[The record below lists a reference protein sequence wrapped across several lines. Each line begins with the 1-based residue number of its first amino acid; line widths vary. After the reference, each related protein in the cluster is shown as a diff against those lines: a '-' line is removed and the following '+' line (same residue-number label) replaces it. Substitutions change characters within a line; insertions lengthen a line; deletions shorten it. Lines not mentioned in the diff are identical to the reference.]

1 MGVIRGRSLLAAVAL
16 LAATPAVAEPALWSV
31 SDRDSTIYLFGTAHA
46 ARPGAQWK
54 TPKIAAAMRAATDL
68 WLEIGEDLGGDPSA
82 MAAIVRRYGID
93 PARPLSKTLTPAQ
106 QARLAAVVQP
116 YGMTMAQLEPM
127 RPWLAAVTLGT
138 LPFVKAGLDPAA
150 GADRTLRAV
159 AVAEKD
165 AIHGFETPEQQIRF
179 LADFSEAEQIAFL
192 DSAMKDAAEGPAEL
206 MALSDA
212 WEKGDVARL
221 SRLVIDEMRTGEP
234 LLYRRLIV
242 ERNVAWA
249 KAIRE
254 MLAGKGVA
262 FVAVGVGHLVGP
274 DSVQAQ
280 LAKAGVKARRR

>member
-1 MGVIRGRSLLAAVAL
+1 MIGRSALPAIMLLAAAPVA
-16 LAATPAVAEPALWSV
+16 AEPALWSV
-31 SDRDSTIYLFGTAHA
+31 SDHDSTIYLFGTAHA
-46 ARPGAQWK
+46 ARPGAKWN
-54 TPKIAAAMRAATDL
+54 TPKIGAAMRAATDL

-106 QARLAAVVQP
+106 RARLAAVVQP

-206 MALSDA
+206 VALSDA
-212 WEKGDVARL
+212 WEKGDVAKL

-249 KAIRE
+249 KAIRG

-274 DSVQAQ
+274 DSVQVQ